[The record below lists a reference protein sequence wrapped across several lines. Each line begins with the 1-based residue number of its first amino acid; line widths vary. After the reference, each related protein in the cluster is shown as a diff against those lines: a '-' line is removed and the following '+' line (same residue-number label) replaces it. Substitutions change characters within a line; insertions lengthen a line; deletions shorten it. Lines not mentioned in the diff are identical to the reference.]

1 MSLGGWLGFINLGY
15 LVYYPEAVFSFPPQI
30 WRLVTGFF
38 LTSGGLALVFDS
50 YFLYMW
56 LVAVET
62 GHPRLPRRAD
72 VIWYL
77 MFVGATILVGPIPCF
92 SSSLG
97 AVVANVSSSPR
108 ASCSTTTPHNICPD
122 SALPLQLSRFLE
134 MRKITPV
141 LRVGPHIRIR
151 AGLRYGHGG
160 MSLWMARVILH
171 SLGWFYL
178 LPTFLHLL
186 LLVIYPTLYKTT
198 EANVLASG
206 PRLFCWHGTR
216 RSIP

>member
-1 MSLGGWLGFINLGY
+1 MTWTVVVSLGAWLGFINLSY
-15 LVYYPEAVFSFPPQI
+15 FVFYAPEVFSFPPQI

-38 LTSGGLALVFDS
+38 LTGGGMSLIFDT

-56 LVAVET
+56 LVALET

-72 VIWYL
+72 IIWYL
-77 MFVGATILVGPIPCF
+77 MFVGATILVGPLVSCL
-92 SSSLG
+92 SLH
-97 AVVANVSSSPR
+97 VPSSSPR
-108 ASCSTTTPHNICPD
+108 ACSTPTTPHNICPD

-160 MSLWMARVILH
+160 MSLWMARVILY

-178 LPTFLHLL
+178 LPTFLQPCT
-186 LLVIYPTLYKTT
+186 Y
-198 EANVLASG
+198 LA
-206 PRLFCWHGTR
+206 
-216 RSIP
+216 